1 MKKERKMEAPKLAV
15 THFNNKTLK
24 ENRQWRE
31 LNDKII
37 YNSPIKIKEKI
48 PLLHTVY
55 VIEMNNET
63 NEVCGIGIIK
73 NKISTRLNPR
83 IYEDNNYNRYTYFGS
98 KYISKKL
105 IDEEILNNLE
115 TRLFKGKN
123 HLKRSQGICEVP
135 EDVKKNYLKYFIEL
149 NNRISNDYP

>member
-1 MKKERKMEAPKLAV
+1 MELPKLAV

-31 LNDKII
+31 LNDKIV
-37 YNSPIKIKEKI
+37 YNTPIKIKEKI

-73 NKISTRLNPR
+73 NKISTRIHPR
-83 IYEDNNYNRYTYFGS
+83 VYEDNNYNRYTYFGS
-98 KYISKKL
+98 KYISKEM
-105 IDEEILNNLE
+105 IDEKFLNNLE

-123 HLKRSQGICEVP
+123 HLKRTQGISEVP
-135 EDVKKNYLKYFIEL
+135 DDVKKNYLNYLIEL
-149 NNRISNDYP
+149 FN